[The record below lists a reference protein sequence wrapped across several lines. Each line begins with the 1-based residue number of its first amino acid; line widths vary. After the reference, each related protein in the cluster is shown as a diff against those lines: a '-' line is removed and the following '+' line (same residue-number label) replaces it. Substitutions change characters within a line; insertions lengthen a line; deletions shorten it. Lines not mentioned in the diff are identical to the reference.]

1 MADGAGRRH
10 EVLLGFGE
18 RRQVVDRSLKLGA
31 YKNASE
37 SRVSYEHRMC
47 KDNASGARCGDVD
60 ADCCRIPR
68 EHASRHYSAEGGGQG
83 CGAAAAAAIA
93 TQQFQG
99 KLIYADATTTMKQ
112 LHSTR
117 EMERGRRRKRM
128 GGAAWHRDEDGQGCK
143 AISILPLLLI
153 LIIIIS
159 KHLVYLQIFYTPIAP
174 SRLLAFAH
182 SEGVGPKRGGGES
195 PSIQFVI
202 FSFPSRSL
210 ASRDISCFK
219 VAFRITKGEN
229 RATEVTY

>member
-1 MADGAGRRH
+1 M
-10 EVLLGFGE
+10 
-18 RRQVVDRSLKLGA
+18 DRSLKLGA

-128 GGAAWHRDEDGQGCK
+128 GGVAWHRDEDGQGCK
-143 AISILPLLLI
+143 AKSILPLLLI
-153 LIIIIS
+153 LILIIS

-182 SEGVGPKRGGGES
+182 SEGVGPKRGGGVAEHTVRNFQL
-195 PSIQFVI
+195 P
-202 FSFPSRSL
+202 FSLP
-210 ASRDISCFK
+210 
-219 VAFRITKGEN
+219 RIP
-229 RATEVTY
+229 